1 MPLKTY
7 HCSKRELWGEA
18 NLNIS
23 FSEIS
28 LLVPDVEE
36 IFFKKMD
43 LTAEI
48 NRIYRQ
54 K

>member
-1 MPLKTY
+1 MPVNTY

-36 IFFKKMD
+36 IFFKTLSKF
-43 LTAEI
+43 
-48 NRIYRQ
+48 
-54 K
+54 